1 MISILQMYLQ
11 AEQIDS
17 ADMELEVAETAEQ
30 EVGGTGEEDVEG
42 TDETCESLEL
52 QQISGDQPV

>member
-17 ADMELEVAETAEQ
+17 ADMELEVVETAEQ
-30 EVGGTGEEDVEG
+30 EVGGTGEEIVEG
-42 TDETCESLEL
+42 MDETCESLEL

>member
-17 ADMELEVAETAEQ
+17 ADMELEVAETACQ
-30 EVGGTGEEDVEG
+30 EFGGTGEEEVEG
-42 TDETCESLEL
+42 MDETCDSVEL
-52 QQISGDQPV
+52 QQIWVDQQV